1 MLRKTV
7 LATAI
12 VGAGLTSMTGAA
24 FAGDD
29 PGDGGHNWDN
39 SGHSHSHGHHGSW
52 DNDKSTSCDN
62 DVKQFGAA
70 KGGGLADVLGGA
82 QTAVPVNVCHV
93 LDDNALLNNIHVSL
107 LSDTPDAGDAGLPL
121 S

>member
-29 PGDGGHNWDN
+29 PGDGGHNWDDG
-39 SGHSHSHGHHGSW
+39 GHSHSHGHHGSW
-52 DNDKSTSCDN
+52 DHGRDASCANGVGQENST
-62 DVKQFGAA
+62 
-70 KGGGLADVLGGA
+70 KGGGLADVLGGDNV
-82 QTAVPVNVCHV
+82 AVPINACHILNDNKILNDINVSV
-93 LDDNALLNNIHVSL
+93 LSSAPTD
-107 LSDTPDAGDAGLPL
+107 GLPL
-121 S
+121 G